1 MWSRWLAPDT
11 IKTEQQR
18 SGLTVP
24 FALDCRPSQTS
35 ATYYILHQAAMDYP
49 HSGRVNVSGFN
60 TVVSLMHDQAGPL
73 KPLLNQLGV
82 NT

>member
-1 MWSRWLAPDT
+1 
-11 IKTEQQR
+11 
-18 SGLTVP
+18 
-24 FALDCRPSQTS
+24 
-35 ATYYILHQAAMDYP
+35 MDYP

-82 NT
+82 NTWANGAEEEEVFHTTSYRHLCLHIGYSVVFVLRA